1 MAQSA
6 GQTRPSGGL
15 GLRHAIVLLV
25 FVGLL
30 VGSVFVSSYR
40 WSFYLGGNFH
50 VLPWWQGMGKL
61 HTKNGDYLLLVWIAP
76 ETRDLRGG
84 YTQTNLTGDAHIC
97 TPRGENIYLRLGGGM
112 RKHLNVS
119 TGGEA
124 INLSMYG
131 RSPMANMNGDYSPNL
146 EFKGHWQNA
155 KLVMDDQGTV
165 AKAFRSDGTIYH
177 AQDRN
182 RIYTPELVP
191 ITLSSATF
199 SEYKTACN
207 AMSR

>member
-6 GQTRPSGGL
+6 SQTRRSRGL
-15 GLRHAIVLLV
+15 GLGHAVVLVVFLGIIVSTV
-25 FVGLL
+25 FI
-30 VGSVFVSSYR
+30 SSYK
-40 WSFYLGGNFH
+40 WSFYLGGRFH

-61 HTKNGDYLLLVWIAP
+61 HAITGDYLLFVWIAP
-76 ETRDLRGG
+76 QTRDVGG
-84 YTQTNLTGDAHIC
+84 YTQTNLTGDAHLC
-97 TPRGENIYLRLGGGM
+97 TPRGENIYLSLGGGM

-119 TGGEA
+119 TDGEA
-124 INLSMYG
+124 INLYMDG
-131 RSPMANMNGDYSPNL
+131 RSPIANMNGDYSPHL

-182 RIYTPELVP
+182 RVYTPELVP
-191 ITLSSATF
+191 ITVTSASF
-199 SEYKTACN
+199 SEYKAACN
-207 AMSR
+207 AMSK